1 MEVEIGCVS
10 LVPDEPSSRLRI
22 SSMDNL
28 DAFNVQSSAKNIVI
42 GVVVDWN
49 GILKSPDPAPST
61 NMMFRMMQSVGALL
75 LLLSLLCDALASS
88 GGSLS
93 SPSLHEI
100 RQPVQWQRK
109 HRRRLSCLHVS
120 GGGSVHGRQ
129 SLAGNS
135 AAPSS
140 SLNLVQRYSRLIDTK
155 PLMTKAITAGSIA
168 ALADVATQV
177 FVLPPTI
184 AGGVSWRRVAA
195 FLLAGALFVGPYLH
209 LWYSK
214 LDAIVS
220 PLSRHSVRTISKMLL
235 DQSIGVSIF
244 FPMYFTA
251 YELASSLMHA
261 RCKCAKRAIMEC
273 WPRTFDFLS
282 TNHCPVADLFVNCSA
297 SLDERDKQVPTG
309 YVVHC
314 AHELAHLATGQCPQ
328 LWLGSHPTP
337 SACQSNSILL
347 LVHLHF
353 DSHRIDGDNG
363 ATSRVWLWAVRLA
376 MVQPHAALLVPYSA
390 RATFDFYRQSQCGG

>member
-1 MEVEIGCVS
+1 MQTVS
-10 LVPDEPSSRLRI
+10 
-22 SSMDNL
+22 
-28 DAFNVQSSAKNIVI
+28 
-42 GVVVDWN
+42 
-49 GILKSPDPAPST
+49 
-61 NMMFRMMQSVGALL
+61 ALL

-93 SPSLHEI
+93 SPLLHEI
-100 RQPVQWQRK
+100 RRPVPWQRK
-109 HRRRLSCLHVS
+109 HRRRHSCLHVS
-120 GGGSVHGRQ
+120 GGGPANSRQ

-140 SLNLVQRYSRLIDTK
+140 SLNLLQRYSRLIDTK

-220 PLSRHSVRTISKMLL
+220 PLPRHSVRTISKMLL

-261 RCKCAKRAIMEC
+261 RCKCLYFHELLAPSQSNRL
-273 WPRTFDFLS
+273 F
-282 TNHCPVADLFVNCSA
+282 ADLPLSRDCSCCERKVPIWTNVA
-297 SLDERDKQVPTG
+297 NKCRLDMWSIVLMNWRIWP
-309 YVVHC
+309 
-314 AHELAHLATGQCPQ
+314 LANVLNFG
-328 LWLGSHPTP
+328 
-337 SACQSNSILL
+337 
-347 LVHLHF
+347 
-353 DSHRIDGDNG
+353 
-363 ATSRVWLWAVRLA
+363 
-376 MVQPHAALLVPYSA
+376 LVPIQLQVLFNQILSFFWCIYIST
-390 RATFDFYRQSQCGG
+390 RIE